1 MLRPLIY
8 ATIAAVGN
16 ALFVYGSRGSAEA
29 KNPFIFMFGAV
40 IVGTVLFSIA
50 ISFFDMHKNI
60 SFLLANW
67 GHILMTGCGFFITF
81 LGFYLLYSGYSA
93 SSYILYAVISILT
106 TSIGVG
112 VICYREPFNFYH
124 TLSMVC
130 AILTIV
136 FFSYGQHIATLIKK

>member
-1 MLRPLIY
+1 MLRALIY

-50 ISFFDMHKNI
+50 ISFFDTHRNI

-67 GHILMTGCGFFITF
+67 KFVLMTGCGFFISF
-81 LGFYLLYSGYSA
+81 LGFYLLYTGFGA

-112 VICYREPFNFYH
+112 VFCYREPFNLYH
-124 TLSMVC
+124 TLSLLC
-130 AILTIV
+130 ALLTIV
-136 FFSYGQHIATLIKK
+136 FFSYGQHISTLK

>member
-1 MLRPLIY
+1 MFRALIY

-40 IVGTVLFSIA
+40 IVGTVLFSAA
-50 ISFFDMHKNI
+50 ISFFDTRSNI
-60 SFLLANW
+60 SYLLANW
-67 GHILMTGCGFFITF
+67 KYVLMTGCGLFISF
-81 LGFYLLYSGYSA
+81 LGFFLLYTGFGA
-93 SSYILYAVISILT
+93 SSYILYAVISIIT

-112 VICYREPFNFYH
+112 VICYREPFNLFH
-124 TLSMVC
+124 TLSMIS

-136 FFSYGQHIATLIKK
+136 FFSYGQHISMLK